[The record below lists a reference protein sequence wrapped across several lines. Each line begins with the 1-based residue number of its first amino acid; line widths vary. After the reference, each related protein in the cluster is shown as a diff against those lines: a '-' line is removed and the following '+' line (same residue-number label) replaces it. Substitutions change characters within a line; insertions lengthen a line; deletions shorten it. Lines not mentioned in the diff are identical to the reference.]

1 MPFDTGSVSYRMFY
15 LRKDYD
21 RDVVERFAA
30 NAAPPIETLGREP
43 IRGWVTGRHLL
54 DRDIREENCF
64 HGGYLN
70 VQLMQAE
77 KKVPEALLRAYCKLE
92 EEAEM
97 KARDTTDLPRQVRA
111 EIKARVMEQLLPD
124 MPPTLTGIPTVLDLR
139 NMQLLSSA
147 MNDKAIERLTAYFRE
162 TCGETPIVVNP
173 ESAAMARRKVNTR
186 DLSPTSFSPDDEIP
200 PPEQLDLGM
209 EFLTW
214 LWNSVDGGQGSFELD
229 DGSSYGV
236 ILEGP
241 ATFFGMPLED
251 GENAGGAVEAV
262 LRKGTP
268 LASREAGIALVCGKQ
283 LRSVKVTVARDDQIW
298 SGTID
303 SSLAFRGL
311 KLPKTLAFDPVGRF
325 TTRMSMIEEFQS
337 LVMALFD
344 GFLDE
349 RVDKKQWD
357 ARVEAMR
364 EWASA
369 KAG

>member
-1 MPFDTGSVSYRMFY
+1 MAFDTGSVSFRMFY

-21 RDVVERFAA
+21 RGIVDSFAA

-54 DRDIREENCF
+54 DREIREENCLYGA
-64 HGGYLN
+64 HLN

-97 KARDTTDLPRQVRA
+97 KARDTTTLPRQVRA
-111 EIKARVMEQLLPD
+111 EIKARVMDELLPD

-139 NMQLLSSA
+139 NQLLLSSA
-147 MNDKAIERLTAYFRE
+147 MSDKAMERLIASFRE
-162 TCGETPIVVNP
+162 TCGETPNVVNP
-173 ESAAMARRKVNTR
+173 DIAAFARCKVNTR
-186 DLSPTSFSPDDEIP
+186 DLSPTSFSPDPEVP

-214 LWNSVDGGQGSFELD
+214 LWNSVDGGHGTFNLD
-229 DGSSYGV
+229 DGSTYGV
-236 ILEGP
+236 ICEGP

-251 GENAGGAVEAV
+251 GANAGGAVEAV

-283 LRSVKVTVARDDQIW
+283 LKSVKITVARDDMVW
-298 SGTID
+298 SGIVD

-311 KLPKTLAFDPVGRF
+311 KLPKTLDFDPIARF
-325 TTRMSMIEEFQS
+325 ETRMAMIEEFWS
-337 LVMALFD
+337 FVFALFD
-344 GFLDE
+344 GFLEERADPKQWNE
-349 RVDKKQWD
+349 RV
-357 ARVEAMR
+357 AAMR
-364 EWASA
+364 EWAAA
-369 KAG
+369 KAS